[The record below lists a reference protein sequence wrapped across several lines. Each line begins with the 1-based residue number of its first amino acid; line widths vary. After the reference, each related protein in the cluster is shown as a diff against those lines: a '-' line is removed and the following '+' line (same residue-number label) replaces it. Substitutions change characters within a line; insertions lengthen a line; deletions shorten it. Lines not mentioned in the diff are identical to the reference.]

1 MNVYLT
7 KLMMYFQIHKM
18 QRDDQSISQ
27 ISKYLGINRRTVI
40 RYLAMNER
48 EYEDFLIKQSE
59 RKKELLPYE
68 TFVKDRL
75 VAYQETSSAQ
85 MYDWLKEHDVN
96 FPKVSPKTVFNF
108 VNWIRSK
115 YNLPRI
121 SIHRQHHPVEEL
133 PYGKQAQVDF
143 GEYNLRSSTGKRVKV
158 FFFTLVLSR
167 SRFKYIWFSDHYFT
181 SELAIGGHEKAFE
194 YIKGVPDEIVYDQDK
209 VFISDENKGDIIL
222 TDKFRAYTREMSFA
236 LHFCR
241 KADPQ
246 SKGKVENVVKYVKQ
260 NFLYNRTYHN
270 VETLNDDALGW
281 LGRTANALPHAFTQK
296 SPCSELN
303 IEQAFL
309 KPYIA
314 HTPKVFSIKYSVRKD
329 NAISYKSNLYSVPL
343 GTYKGRGS
351 LVAVSIEPGE
361 LVLFALDGAELC
373 RHKIASG
380 KGLKILNNDHKRDKS
395 SVINEMIEQIAL
407 LFENPKQGKEWMASI
422 RIAKPR
428 YIRDQLLMTKKIIED
443 TTDPSIITKALDYCI
458 ENKITS
464 ANDLKAVVMQYKQQE
479 PKKDHPKIIRLNPLG
494 GALPDGAMV
503 QPNKSQIEDYRAI
516 LENNQQLKPNG

>member
-1 MNVYLT
+1 MNVYLA

-18 QRDDQSISQ
+18 QRDGQSISQ
-27 ISKYLGINRRTVI
+27 ISNYLGINRRTVT
-40 RYLAMNER
+40 RYLTMNER
-48 EYEDFLIKQSE
+48 EYEDFLVKQSE

-68 TFVKDRL
+68 GFVKDRL
-75 VAYQETSSAQ
+75 VTYPDTSSAQ
-85 MYDWLKEHDVN
+85 MYDWLKEHDSS

-108 VNWIRSK
+108 VNWIRNK
-115 YNLPRI
+115 YNLPKI
-121 SIHRQHHPVEEL
+121 NAHRQHHPVEEL

-181 SELAIGGHEKAFE
+181 SELAIGCHERAFE
-194 YIKGVPDEIVYDQDK
+194 YIKGIPDELIYDQDK
-209 VFISDENKGDIIL
+209 VFITDENKGDIIL

-260 NFLYNRTYHN
+260 NFLYNRTYYTI
-270 VETLNDDALGW
+270 ETLNDDALGW
-281 LGRTANALPHAFTQK
+281 LGRTANALPHAFTQRT
-296 SPCSELN
+296 PCSEWN
-303 IEQAFL
+303 IEQSFL
-309 KPYIA
+309 KPFKA
-314 HTPKVFSIKYSVRKD
+314 HTPKVVPVKYSVRKD
-329 NAISYKSNLYSVPL
+329 NTISYKSNLYSLPL

-351 LVAVSIEPGE
+351 LVGVNIEHGE
-361 LVLFALDGAELC
+361 LTMIAQDGVELC
-373 RHKIASG
+373 RHKITSG
-380 KGLKILNNDHKRDKS
+380 KGIKILNNDHKRDKS
-395 SVINEMIEQIAL
+395 SAINELIEQLCSL
-407 LFENPKQGKEWMASI
+407 LENPQQGEKWMASI

-443 TTDPSIITKALDYCI
+443 TKDPSMITKALDYCI

-464 ANDLKAVVMQYKQQE
+464 ANDLKAILIHFKHQE
-479 PKKDHPKIIRLNPLG
+479 PAKNYPKIIRLNPLG
-494 GALPDGAMV
+494 GALPEGALIE
-503 QPNKSQIEDYRAI
+503 PDKSQIDDYRTI
-516 LENNQQLKPNG
+516 LENNKKL